1 MSVSSGL
8 PWPGPARRKDGAKPG
23 ARKERIPRSA
33 PSGQKGERGSFSG
46 NLEAMKILDILD
58 KRLIVPE
65 IASKTKE
72 GVLRELVHVL
82 AQVEKQVNEDRMTE
96 ILLERESLGSTGIG
110 DGVAIPH
117 GKSREV
123 KKILAS
129 FGRSLPGMDFQSL
142 DGKPTHLFFL
152 LIAPENSAGM
162 HLKALAQ
169 ISRLMKDQAFRKR
182 LMDAHSAEEIYSFFS
197 EGEERI

>member
-1 MSVSSGL
+1 
-8 PWPGPARRKDGAKPG
+8 
-23 ARKERIPRSA
+23 
-33 PSGQKGERGSFSG
+33 
-46 NLEAMKILDILD
+46 MKILDILD
-58 KRLIVPE
+58 EKLIVPE

-82 AQVEKQVNEDRMTE
+82 AQAEKQVNEDRMIE

-110 DGVAIPH
+110 EGVAIPH
-117 GKSREV
+117 GKSKEV

-129 FGRSLPGMDFQSL
+129 FGRSLSGMDFQSL

-152 LIAPENSAGM
+152 LIAPEDSAGM

-169 ISRLMKDQAFRKR
+169 ISRLMKDQTFRKR
-182 LMDAHSAEEIYSFFS
+182 LMDARSAEEIHIVFS
-197 EGEERI
+197 EGEEKA

>member
-1 MSVSSGL
+1 LGVLLLGAEGGRVSS
-8 PWPGPARRKDGAKPG
+8 
-23 ARKERIPRSA
+23 
-33 PSGQKGERGSFSG
+33 SG
-46 NLEAMKILDILD
+46 NRLTMKILDILD
-58 KRLIVPE
+58 KRSILPE
-65 IASKTKE
+65 ISSRTKE
-72 GVLRELVHVL
+72 GVLREMVRSL
-82 AQVEKQVNEDRMTE
+82 AQAEKQINEDRMVE

-110 DGVAIPH
+110 EGVGIPH
-117 GKSREV
+117 GKSKEV
-123 KKILAS
+123 KKILAA
-129 FGRSLPGMDFQSL
+129 FGRSAAGMDFQSL

-182 LMDAHSAEEIYSFFS
+182 LLEARSGGEIQAVFS